1 MKVIA
6 FEPWHAQVMRLQPHQ
21 KHIGGVEYLKLL
33 RAHGPA
39 LTAVHDGKII
49 ACGGVAVGTLWGYIA
64 EDSKRYFVPLDRI
77 VRRLLLSCEL
87 PRVEAT
93 VETNFYNGCRWLSL
107 LGFTMKKTLPK
118 YVEGQDHYLY
128 EWVK

>member
-21 KHIGGVEYLKLL
+21 KHIGGVEYLQALCDY
-33 RAHGPA
+33 GPA
-39 LTAVHDGKII
+39 LTAVQEGQII
-49 ACGGVAVGTLWGYIA
+49 ACGGVAMGTLWGYIA
-64 EDSKRYFVPLDRI
+64 ADSRRYFVPLDRM

-93 VETNFYNGCRWLSL
+93 VETSFYNGCRWLSL
-107 LGFTMKKTLPK
+107 LGFTMQKILPA
-118 YVEGQDHYLY
+118 YFADQDHYLY
-128 EWVK
+128 DWVK